1 MTITQG
7 ELQMQ
12 AGVVRNGKLQ
22 KLENQGRV
30 PWRREGEGHGGEKG
44 MIRELSE

>member
-1 MTITQG
+1 MTITHG

-22 KLENQGRV
+22 KLENQGREY
-30 PWRREGEGHGGEKG
+30 RGEGKEKAVGERKA
-44 MIRELSE
+44 